1 MTLLETIERL
11 YEITCLQAEIIKRQ
25 AEVIEQAKISDAVAE
40 ELSGIRKKAAQSLA
54 LIEK

>member
-11 YEITCLQAEIIKRQ
+11 YEITCLQAEIIKKQ

-40 ELSGIRKKAAQSLA
+40 ELFKMRETAEKSLA